1 MLFGVSFLANRAIKI
16 CFCSTTHKVPF
27 KNINFTIISG
37 SSDCTFFGFFIN
49 HCAPPCDAVSI
60 CDLWNGEN
68 PPRRRDDSKSGAT
81 HGFPRYNDLKMKS
94 RIFFSAL
101 PSFSSAGS
109 PLGPWKIGY
118 SYKFPRWFA
127 TLGYI
132 MANESFGM
140 TCLSAPFMH
149 KSRPAGGGDDDAA
162 CQPQP
167 PPRPSCRRRRL
178 VQMTSK

>member
-16 CFCSTTHKVPF
+16 CFCSTTHKVHSKILILQLYQGALIALF
-27 KNINFTIISG
+27 
-37 SSDCTFFGFFIN
+37 SDFFIN

-127 TLGYI
+127 TLRYI
-132 MANESFGM
+132 MANESFAM

-149 KSRPAGGGDDDAA
+149 KSLNSAVHFTV
-162 CQPQP
+162 
-167 PPRPSCRRRRL
+167 L
-178 VQMTSK
+178 